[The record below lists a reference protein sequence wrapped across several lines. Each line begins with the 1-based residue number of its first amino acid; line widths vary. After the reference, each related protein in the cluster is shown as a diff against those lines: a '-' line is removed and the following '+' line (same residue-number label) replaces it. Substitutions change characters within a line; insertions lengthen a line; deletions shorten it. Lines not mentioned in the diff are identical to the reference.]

1 MRKKMLTTERA
12 LVLTGILLAGGAA
25 SFATLMLTDRD
36 HVPVFPG
43 GEHLAI
49 FSQPATRLHDRPLVA
64 RAPASL
70 INSPLLV
77 DPMPVGS
84 LPDSGKPPGTPSSL
98 PVVHTLA
105 GFSVRGIYGG
115 KAMVQTADGFMMV
128 EPGKVIPGAGEVQRI
143 ERHGQEWVI
152 ITSEGII
159 GQTAH

>member
-49 FSQPATRLHDRPLVA
+49 FSQPATRLH
-64 RAPASL
+64 
-70 INSPLLV
+70 
-77 DPMPVGS
+77 
-84 LPDSGKPPGTPSSL
+84 DSGKPPGTPSSL